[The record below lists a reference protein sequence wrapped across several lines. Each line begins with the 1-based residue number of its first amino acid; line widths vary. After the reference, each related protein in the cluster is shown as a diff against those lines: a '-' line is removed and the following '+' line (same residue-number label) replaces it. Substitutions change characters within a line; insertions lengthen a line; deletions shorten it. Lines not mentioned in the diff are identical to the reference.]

1 MQEKEII
8 KTAQKIEKAGGR
20 LYLVGGAIRDDLLGK
35 KTHDEDYCVT
45 GITAEKFQ
53 KTGFCPSRCAK
64 SKICGWKSATKD
76 QNRIL
81 SVLQVNQQSSL
92 NPLIIRAP
100 FGVRILCFYIIFVFC
115 NRGAASAIRR
125 RS

>member
-45 GITAEKFQ
+45 GITAEQFQ
-53 KTGFCPSRCAK
+53 KIFPEAHIRGKAFEVFDMYGKEFAIARTE
-64 SKICGWKSATKD
+64 SKY
-76 QNRIL
+76 
-81 SVLQVNQQSSL
+81 
-92 NPLIIRAP
+92 
-100 FGVRILCFYIIFVFC
+100 GVGHKEFEINTSPNITIEK
-115 NRGAASAIRR
+115 I
-125 RS
+125 